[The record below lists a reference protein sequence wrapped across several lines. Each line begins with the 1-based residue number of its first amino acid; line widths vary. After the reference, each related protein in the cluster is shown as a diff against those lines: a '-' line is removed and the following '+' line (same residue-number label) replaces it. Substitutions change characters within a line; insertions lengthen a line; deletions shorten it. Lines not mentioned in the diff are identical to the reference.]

1 MLVERNHVFSRSKA
15 IVSARELDD
24 KSYHQFRE
32 FLEQQCGIVLGE
44 NKQYLVKSRLAP
56 LMSKFDVPSL
66 SELVTRT
73 LSPVERQLR
82 AVVID
87 AMTTNETLWFRDE
100 YPFELLK
107 KRILPEFKSQR
118 MPLKIW
124 SAASSS
130 GQEPYSIAMTIK
142 EFQQINPGS
151 LSGGAQITGTDISN
165 TMLEHC
171 KYAHYDS
178 LALARG
184 LSAERKRQFFENG
197 DNGMSKVKDSVKS
210 LVNFRQLNLLNSYSL
225 MGRFDIVF
233 CRNVLIYFAPEVKA
247 KILSQIHG
255 VLNKGGYLF
264 LGASESLS
272 GLNQNFDMIR
282 CNPGIIYQKKS

>member
-1 MLVERNHVFSRSKA
+1 MSSRQ
-15 IVSARELDD
+15 LDD
-24 KSYHQFRE
+24 KSYHDFRT

-56 LMSKFDVPSL
+56 LMVKFKVDSL
-66 SELVTRT
+66 AELVKRT
-73 LSPVERQLR
+73 LSPTERQLR
-82 AVVID
+82 AAVID
-87 AMTTNETLWFRDE
+87 AMTTNETLWFRDD

-107 KRILPEFKSQR
+107 NKILPEFANNK

-130 GQEPYSIAMTIK
+130 GQEPYSIAMTVLEYIQSK
-142 EFQQINPGS
+142 PGS
-151 LSGGAQITGTDISN
+151 FPRGVQIIGTDISS

-171 KYAHYDS
+171 KYGHYDG

-184 LSAERKRQFFENG
+184 LSAERKRQFFEPG
-197 DNGMSKVKDSVKS
+197 DNGMLKVKDNVKK
-210 LVNFRQLNLLNSYSL
+210 LVSFRPLNLLNSYSL

-233 CRNVLIYFAPEVKA
+233 CRNVLIYFAPEVKMQ
-247 KILSQIHG
+247 ILSQIHG
-255 VLNKGGYLF
+255 VLNPNGYLY

-272 GLNQNFDMIR
+272 GLNQKFDMRR
-282 CNPGIIYQKKS
+282 CNPGIVYQKQS